1 MSAMRTGFLLC
12 LLCTGLA
19 SAQYLETTLDLGYSV
34 DDMVWNPA
42 NNHLYVSNFDKGS
55 VKVIDC
61 ATNLVT
67 SEINVAPYADNLCLN
82 PLAQRVYC
90 ASGESNELSVI
101 DATADTLIKTLA
113 SRGYPMRM
121 ACNALMNKL
130 YVICTDDNV
139 VRVYDGAGDSL
150 MKEIGFGVFN
160 TPYYLIWHPLTNRVF
175 CVTSSDADPDTLFV
189 IDCNT
194 DLIAA
199 KTLVGNEPRFIC
211 RNPANDMVYL
221 SCRRAVNVLTAQGD
235 SVIAVVEQPV
245 SNSAC
250 ICAVPFPNKVYSS
263 RGDWMHVIDCR
274 NHVVS
279 DSIEAKTGVSVC
291 DTRKAKVYAAA
302 RPPVVIDARG
312 DSVLQTLPVP
322 DCQIEVVVWNSIDSR
337 VYMLDVYNSVVYVIR
352 DTTTAVA
359 EPAAKVSPQR
369 NAGATV
375 CLGRLQLS
383 GSGPASLLD
392 LTGRRVAGLKLG
404 SNDVHGLRSGVY
416 FIKPDNGSPARK
428 AIIQN

>member
-1 MSAMRTGFLLC
+1 MRIGFLLC

-42 NNHLYVSNFDKGS
+42 NNHLYVSNYDKGT

-82 PLAQRVYC
+82 PLAQKVYC

-101 DATADTLIKTLA
+101 DATADTLIKTVA

-121 ACNALMNKL
+121 ACNTLMNKL

-150 MKEIGFGVFN
+150 MDEIGFGVFN

-194 DLIAA
+194 DLVAA

-211 RNPANDMVYL
+211 RNPADDMVYL
-221 SCRRAVNVLTAQGD
+221 SCRRAVNVLSAHGD

-245 SNSAC
+245 NNSAC

-263 RGDWMHVIDCR
+263 RGDWIHVIDCS

-279 DSIEAKTGVSVC
+279 DSIEANTGVSVC

-312 DSVLQTLPVP
+312 DSVLMTVPVSP
-322 DCQIEVVVWNSIDSR
+322 CQVVAVVWNSVDCRI
-337 VYMLDVYNSVVYVIR
+337 YMLDVYNSVVYVIR
-352 DTTTAVA
+352 DTTTGVT
-359 EPAAKVSPQR
+359 EPGCKPGPRRSPFP
-369 NAGATV
+369 TV
-375 CLGRLQLS
+375 CRGVLRLD
-383 GSGPASLLD
+383 GDATAVLLD
-392 LTGRRVAGLKLG
+392 LIGRQAAVLKPG
-404 SNDVHGLRSGVY
+404 SNDVRGLKSGVY
-416 FIKPDNGSPARK
+416 FVRLDKSALTRK
-428 AIIQN
+428 VIIQN